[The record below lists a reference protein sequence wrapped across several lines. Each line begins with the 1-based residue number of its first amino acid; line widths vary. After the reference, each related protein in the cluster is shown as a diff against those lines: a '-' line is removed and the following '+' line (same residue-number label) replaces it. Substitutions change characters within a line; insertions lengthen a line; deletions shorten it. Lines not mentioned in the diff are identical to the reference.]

1 MVNNRI
7 KSRRNELKMTVK
19 QLAEKTGLTPAYI
32 SQLENGKRENPS
44 TEVMDKIANALYVSI
59 DYLLNKSENK
69 ELKKAKQKIEELNE
83 ENRIFFS
90 KYEKLSPEAKKQM
103 LKIIETFEEETQD

>member
-32 SQLENGKRENPS
+32 WC
-44 TEVMDKIANALYVSI
+44 
-59 DYLLNKSENK
+59 
-69 ELKKAKQKIEELNE
+69 
-83 ENRIFFS
+83 
-90 KYEKLSPEAKKQM
+90 
-103 LKIIETFEEETQD
+103 

>member
-1 MVNNRI
+1 MINNRI
-7 KSRRNELKMTVK
+7 KSRRNELKMTAK

-59 DYLLNKSENK
+59 DYLLNKSEDK
-69 ELKKAKQKIEELNE
+69 EREKAEQKIEELSE
-83 ENRIFFS
+83 ENKIFFS

>member
-7 KSRRNELKMTVK
+7 KSRRNELKMKVK

-59 DYLLNKSENK
+59 DYLLNKSEDK
-69 ELKKAKQKIEELNE
+69 ELEKAEQKIEELSE
-83 ENRIFFS
+83 ENKIFFS
-90 KYEKLSPEAKKQM
+90 KYEKLSPEAKKRM